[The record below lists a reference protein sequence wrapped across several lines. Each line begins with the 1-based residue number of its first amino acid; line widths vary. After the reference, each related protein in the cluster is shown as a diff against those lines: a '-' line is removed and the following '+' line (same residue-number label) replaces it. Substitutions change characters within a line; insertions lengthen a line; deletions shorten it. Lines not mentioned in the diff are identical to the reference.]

1 MLEPIAAL
9 SMADSA
15 CDDSCCDG
23 NYCDD
28 SCCDDLALIID
39 FRLPLLLI

>member
-15 CDDSCCDG
+15 CDDAC
-23 NYCDD
+23 CDD